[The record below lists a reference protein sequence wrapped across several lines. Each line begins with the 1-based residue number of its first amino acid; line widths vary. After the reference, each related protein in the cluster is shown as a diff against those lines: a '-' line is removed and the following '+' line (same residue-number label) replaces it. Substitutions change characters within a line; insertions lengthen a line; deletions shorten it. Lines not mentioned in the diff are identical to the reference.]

1 MILLCNTF
9 ITETKPAIGKGYVF
23 RGNLPSSSNFD
34 TFKYS
39 LSSFAVAYKWHKVL
53 LFIELDPI
61 YHSRQAELEQH
72 IRQEFKDFEIDLR
85 WKRNYYQEDW
95 KQTYELLDDNLIW
108 FYCNHDHI
116 FFDSSKEYLEYL
128 VDEIRNE
135 EVCSLQFSH
144 WPENIRTARNGGAAP
159 PRDPSTFIQKELY
172 ASIMSEN
179 FDSIQIITKE
189 LYRQWWFE
197 GEFNSIKLPRPDYF
211 GIGLAEIKPM
221 PIHKLLIPFKEL
233 CRHFDGYQHCS
244 PPIGNNQCPAIDIP
258 EGFFEKNIKISYGFS
273 DRKEGYTNINPLSEY
288 YYADDLQGTD
298 YKFTL
303 DDLPLVWKDRISSI
317 IINPDLKEEQAIHGR
332 MQSIAE
338 MIYTDDSF
346 TLPSQMVNSIY
357 QLYLQSF
364 PNFSLDV

>member
-1 MILLCNTF
+1 MILLINTF
-9 ITETKPAIGKGYVF
+9 ITESKPVIGKLNYF
-23 RGNLPSSSNFD
+23 RGNLPSYNNFD
-34 TFKYS
+34 IFKYS

-61 YHSRQAELEQH
+61 YQSRQQELEQH
-72 IRQEFKDFEIDLR
+72 IRQEFEGFDIDLR
-85 WKRNYYQEDW
+85 WKRNNYQEDW

-116 FFDSSKEYLEYL
+116 FVDSSTEYLEYL
-128 VDEIRNE
+128 VE
-135 EVCSLQFSH
+135 EMRGEELCSLHFSH

-159 PRDPSTFIQKELY
+159 PRDPSTFTQKELY
-172 ASIMSEN
+172 AYIMSEN

-197 GEFNSIKLPRPDYF
+197 GEFNHIKLPRPDYF

-221 PIHKLLIPFKEL
+221 PIHKLIIPYKEL

-244 PPIGNNQCPAIDIP
+244 PPIGNHQCPAIDIP
-258 EGFFEKNIKISYGFS
+258 EGFFEKNIKIRYGYS
-273 DRKEGYTNINPLSEY
+273 DRKEGYTNVNPPAEY
-288 YYADDLQGTD
+288 YYADDLNGTD
-298 YKFTL
+298 YKYTL
-303 DDLPLVWKDRISSI
+303 QDFPLVWMDKISEI
-317 IINPDLKEEQAIHGR
+317 DINPDYLEEHHIHGR
-332 MQSIAE
+332 LQSVAE

-346 TLPSQMVNSIY
+346 TLPSTMVNAIY
-357 QLYLQSF
+357 QLHLRSF

>member
-23 RGNLPSSSNFD
+23 RGNLSSSNNFD

-39 LSSFAVAYKWHKVL
+39 LSSFAVAYKWPKVL

-95 KQTYELLDDNLIW
+95 KQTYELLDDSLIW

-128 VDEIRNE
+128 VDEIRNQ

-159 PRDPSTFIQKELY
+159 PRDPSTFAL
-172 ASIMSEN
+172 
-179 FDSIQIITKE
+179 
-189 LYRQWWFE
+189 
-197 GEFNSIKLPRPDYF
+197 
-211 GIGLAEIKPM
+211 
-221 PIHKLLIPFKEL
+221 
-233 CRHFDGYQHCS
+233 
-244 PPIGNNQCPAIDIP
+244 
-258 EGFFEKNIKISYGFS
+258 
-273 DRKEGYTNINPLSEY
+273 
-288 YYADDLQGTD
+288 
-298 YKFTL
+298 
-303 DDLPLVWKDRISSI
+303 
-317 IINPDLKEEQAIHGR
+317 
-332 MQSIAE
+332 
-338 MIYTDDSF
+338 
-346 TLPSQMVNSIY
+346 
-357 QLYLQSF
+357 
-364 PNFSLDV
+364 